1 MTVSTAPARTTRH
14 IVADNLRAE
23 IARKRLSG
31 RQVANSL
38 GLGQMYIARRLSGDV
53 ELSASDIIAFSD
65 LLGIDPGV
73 LFEGT
78 KNAPTPKGGGKQLP
92 ELDSN
97 QQPAGNKPNNVIEVD
112 FTSYPSTELD
122 TIATVTPLFA

>member
-1 MTVSTAPARTTRH
+1 MSIQPHTPRTSKE

-23 IARKRLSG
+23 LARKRMSG
-31 RQVANSL
+31 RTAAVAL
-38 GLGQMYIARRLSGDV
+38 GVNHVWVARRVNAEV
-53 ELSASDIIAFSD
+53 EMNVSDIVAFSN
-65 LLGIDPGV
+65 LLDINPEV
-73 LFEGT
+73 LFADT

-97 QQPAGNKPNNVIEVD
+97 QQPAGNKPNNIIEVD
-112 FTSYPSTELD
+112 FTSYHSTELD